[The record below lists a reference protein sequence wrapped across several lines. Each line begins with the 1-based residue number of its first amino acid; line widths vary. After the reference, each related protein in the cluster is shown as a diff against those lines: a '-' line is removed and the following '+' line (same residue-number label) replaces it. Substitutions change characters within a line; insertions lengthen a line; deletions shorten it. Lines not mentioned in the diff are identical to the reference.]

1 MPGRAQMRLLL
12 STIASITVVASVT
25 AEQQQPRQQAPLA
38 VEKLIQPNEHECA
51 SIPPTSGSTVT
62 RSKSLGPA
70 PGPVQHRHF
79 DAEMHLVQRALT
91 DRQIALVSVLIR
103 AQYLDVPFFGWVNNL
118 HRKIHEDLG
127 DRGEKY
133 DGCTTKRKVG
143 TTDPRGCRGAQSAG
157 KQRLWGAAQHG
168 RGQDGRRWEYDGSI
182 TTLPCSENVIWSVLQ
197 TPVSIGVQQLHALM
211 NLQSH
216 NARAIKERRIE

>member
-38 VEKLIQPNEHECA
+38 VKKLIQPNEHDIDTAHVKFNGHAVE
-51 SIPPTSGSTVT
+51 V
-62 RSKSLGPA
+62 LGPA
-70 PGPVQHRHF
+70 PGPAQHRHF

-91 DRQIALVSVLIR
+91 DRQIAFVSVLIR
-103 AQYLDVPFFGWVNNL
+103 AQYLDAPFFGWIKNL

-133 DGCTTKRKVG
+133 DGCTTKRK
-143 TTDPRGCRGAQSAG
+143 
-157 KQRLWGAAQHG
+157 
-168 RGQDGRRWEYDGSI
+168 GS
-182 TTLPCSENVIWSVLQ
+182 LRDRKCEW
-197 TPVSIGVQQLHALM
+197 
-211 NLQSH
+211 
-216 NARAIKERRIE
+216 